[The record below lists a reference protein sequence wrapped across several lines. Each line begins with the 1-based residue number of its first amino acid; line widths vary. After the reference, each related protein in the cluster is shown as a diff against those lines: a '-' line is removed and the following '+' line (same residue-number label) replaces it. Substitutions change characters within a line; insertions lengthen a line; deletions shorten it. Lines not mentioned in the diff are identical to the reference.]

1 MKTDNQPHMLL
12 LGYRY
17 PKRTKYH
24 SMKNDERSSD
34 GNLQSSADIVAVTL
48 SSKEKNISFDED

>member
-1 MKTDNQPHMLL
+1 MKSDNQPHMFL
-12 LGYRY
+12 LGFCY
-17 PKRTKYH
+17 PKRAKYH
-24 SMKNDERSSD
+24 SIKTDD